1 MFVYEKKPL
10 RGIVFVLASVFL
22 GLMAGLLIKKT
33 AVETNLV
40 TTLLYRFVF
49 SVPLLLLFAVL
60 VRKKEVFK
68 ISQKKTMLM
77 RIVFGFLG
85 MVFWILAIRN
95 LPLGLAAALFQSS
108 AIFVTML
115 SPIFLQEKVGIYR
128 SASVFLGLVGIFL
141 LTDPFSSSI
150 SFEIIYG
157 FLAAIS
163 GAFLSISLRRLGKA
177 DHSLSVALIYNAS
190 AALVILLFVIINP
203 ASYFVANRIVLMDL
217 IYLGLVTS
225 FSQIFF
231 TGAYHYVDA
240 IIVTSLRYLQ
250 VPLAGLV
257 AFVFFEEQMTVYEI
271 LGASIVI
278 GSCLIIGWR
287 EVHFKGN

>member
-128 SASVFLGLVGIFL
+128 SASVILGLVGIFL

-250 VPLAGLV
+250 VPLAGLL
-257 AFVFFEEQMTVYEI
+257 AFVFFEELMTFYEI

-287 EVHFKGN
+287 EVYFKVN